1 MKIFKDYD
9 SIKESVNDNKYLKVG
24 LYIAGGI
31 ICIWILGKVSLLLA
45 DATSNFKRLHSE
57 FKAQ

>member
-1 MKIFKDYD
+1 MNIFNDYD
-9 SIKESVNDNKYLKVG
+9 SIKESVNENKYLKVG

-31 ICIWILGKVSLLLA
+31 ACIWILGKGSLLLA
-45 DATSNFKRLHSE
+45 DAANNFKRLFSE